1 MLRIALCQLN
11 YVVGDL
17 EGNARKI
24 IAKLEKA
31 QNEGA
36 DIVVF
41 SELALL
47 GYPPYDMVFSDYFVQ
62 QSLKYIEEIASH
74 CKTITAIVGGVD
86 VNTGNGKRLFNTAFC
101 LFDGKI
107 QYRYY
112 KSLLPTYDVFDEARY
127 FEPSY
132 KPLVFECKGYNVAV
146 TICED
151 LWTAAIDIHPA
162 PGKPYYHYD
171 TIQEYKKLQPNVM
184 INIAASPYSYTQISY
199 RYQLLSR
206 VQQDLE
212 CPLVYVN
219 QIGANTDIVFD
230 GGSCVVTE
238 KGIYT
243 LDFFN
248 EAYFV
253 LPIEKIKPN
262 YLTPYIT
269 ESIYEAL
276 LLGIRDFFSKNG
288 FSKAVVGLS
297 GGIDSAVVAV
307 LAADA
312 LDNDNVHCLLMP
324 SRFSSVHSVKDAIE
338 LCKCNRLSY
347 DVVSI
352 ESVFSTVEQELS
364 TIFYGKPYDTTEEN
378 IQARIRA
385 IFLMAYANKHNY
397 ILLNTSNKSEL
408 AVGYSTLYGD
418 MCGALS
424 VLGDVYKTQVYEL
437 ANYLNKNEERIP
449 ENIIKKEPS
458 AELRFNQKD
467 TDSLPPYAVL
477 DKLLYKMIE
486 QQMSLAEIIAE
497 EPYDNEVVQKVFQL
511 LYVNEF
517 KRYQAAP
524 VIRVSTKA
532 FGLGRRFPLVKKIK

>member
-338 LCKCNRLSY
+338 LCKCNQLSY

>member
-1 MLRIALCQLN
+1 
-11 YVVGDL
+11 
-17 EGNARKI
+17 
-24 IAKLEKA
+24 
-31 QNEGA
+31 
-36 DIVVF
+36 
-41 SELALL
+41 
-47 GYPPYDMVFSDYFVQ
+47 
-62 QSLKYIEEIASH
+62 
-74 CKTITAIVGGVD
+74 
-86 VNTGNGKRLFNTAFC
+86 
-101 LFDGKI
+101 
-107 QYRYY
+107 
-112 KSLLPTYDVFDEARY
+112 
-127 FEPSY
+127 
-132 KPLVFECKGYNVAV
+132 
-146 TICED
+146 
-151 LWTAAIDIHPA
+151 
-162 PGKPYYHYD
+162 
-171 TIQEYKKLQPNVM
+171 
-184 INIAASPYSYTQISY
+184 
-199 RYQLLSR
+199 
-206 VQQDLE
+206 
-212 CPLVYVN
+212 
-219 QIGANTDIVFD
+219 
-230 GGSCVVTE
+230 
-238 KGIYT
+238 
-243 LDFFN
+243 
-248 EAYFV
+248 
-253 LPIEKIKPN
+253 
-262 YLTPYIT
+262 
-269 ESIYEAL
+269 
-276 LLGIRDFFSKNG
+276 
-288 FSKAVVGLS
+288 
-297 GGIDSAVVAV
+297 
-307 LAADA
+307 
-312 LDNDNVHCLLMP
+312 MP

-338 LCKCNRLSY
+338 LCKCNQLSY